1 MKIEKTTTGLIIREP
16 TDDIKR
22 KCLQYFSL
30 NKPTR
35 EFFIYSG
42 NDIDN
47 KPIFG
52 KDRDVLYVSSG
63 FMKIND
69 PIIKKAFNKVSE
81 IKPKIGKTIK
91 VDIDMKPRSR
101 LQKDCIDKLINTNS
115 EKITVELR
123 PGTGK
128 RQPYS
133 SMIPTPTPNGY
144 TRMGDLVVGDYVFSR
159 TGKPTKILGIY
170 DEGIQDVYK
179 VTFSDGRTVLCGP
192 EHLWLTK
199 TNDDVRY
206 RVRSLKTMMV
216 DYFTTCDEYENTR
229 AFKYHIPLN
238 EKVLYPKRD
247 VPIDP
252 LVLGYFI
259 GKGDLTS
266 KQLRISFKPQIIS
279 DIENRY
285 DFKTIHMYNEPW
297 VTFMDKNDKH
307 ILTSDFF
314 KDIPSMINMSP
325 SNMSI
330 PDEYL
335 YNDVDTRV
343 SLLKGLIRSIP
354 NHYNHISDGIIDIT
368 YHIKSKT
375 LLRQMTLLLNS
386 FGLVCE
392 TSIDCKRKCYLLTV
406 DLSDDTVDH
415 LTITNIE
422 YSHREECRCILV
434 DDPEHLYLTDNYIVT
449 HNTFISLYSI
459 SNIGT
464 KPLIIVPTTM
474 LKNQWIESLTDMG
487 IDKNNIATTIFD
499 SINKDFCV
507 VTISSLENA
516 LRDDWYGLMETID
529 KAQFGIRI
537 TDEAHLHLKGLM
549 KLDAICNI
557 KRNWYLSAT
566 LGRSDIAE
574 DRILNRALLD
584 ADRFVGNSIYDEY
597 QHQYVKIYL
606 QDIHYHPSAKLCDT
620 HFKYGTKG
628 LVRSTYYN
636 MLMHYRGG
644 KPFIAN
650 IITMIKRAKSMVSYG
665 KILILVPLIST
676 IEVVLETIEKDSFFN
691 KLTCAGV
698 DGSMSLSDKR
708 EALECDIIISTSMS
722 MGVGVDISDLSTVI
736 NFDQYAS
743 PIITEQI
750 VGRLRTRKDDKNTHY
765 FDICDHVKYAKT
777 IANWG
782 RKRRMLLPYF
792 PGVMSEIKRLP
803 TIRV

>member
-16 TDDIKR
+16 TEDIKR

-47 KPIFG
+47 KPVFG
-52 KDRDVLYVSSG
+52 KDRDVLYISSG

-69 PIIKKAFNKVSE
+69 PVIRKAFNKVSE
-81 IKPKIGKTIK
+81 IKPRIGKTIK
-91 VDIDMKPRSR
+91 VDIDMKPRST
-101 LQKDCIDKLINTNS
+101 LQKDCIHKLINTNN

-144 TRMGDLVVGDYVFSR
+144 TRMGDLIVGDYVFSR
-159 TGKPTKILGIY
+159 TGKPTKVLGIY

-179 VTFSDGRTVLCGP
+179 VTFNDGRTVLCGP
-192 EHLWLTK
+192 EHLWLTN
-199 TNDDVRY
+199 TNDDETY
-206 RVRSLKTMMV
+206 RVRSLEHMMK
-216 DYFTTCDEYENTR
+216 DYFITCDEYENTR

-238 EKVLYPKRD
+238 EKVMYPKRD
-247 VPIDP
+247 VPIEP
-252 LVLGYFI
+252 LGLGCFI
-259 GKGDLTS
+259 GKEDLTA
-266 KQLRISFKPQIIS
+266 
-279 DIENRY
+279 
-285 DFKTIHMYNEPW
+285 
-297 VTFMDKNDKH
+297 
-307 ILTSDFF
+307 
-314 KDIPSMINMSP
+314 MINSCI
-325 SNMSI
+325 SNASI

-335 YNDVDTRV
+335 FNDIETRV

-354 NHYNHISDGIIDIT
+354 NKYQYIDENNNTLEVT
-368 YHIKSKT
+368 YYIKSET
-375 LLRQMTLLLNS
+375 LLKQMKSLLNS

-392 TSIDCKRKCYLLTV
+392 TNVDGERKCYSLTIELREDIV
-406 DLSDDTVDH
+406 NDH

-434 DDPEHLYLTDNYIVT
+434 DNPEHLYLTDDYIVT

-464 KPLIIVPTTM
+464 KPLIVVPTTM

-487 IDKNNIATTIFD
+487 IDENNIATTIFD
-499 SINKDFCV
+499 SIDKDFCV

-537 TDEAHLHLKGLM
+537 TDESHLHLKGLM

-566 LGRSDIAE
+566 LGRSDVAE
-574 DRILNRALLD
+574 DKILNRALLD
-584 ADRFVGNSIYDEY
+584 ADRFVGNSVYDEY
-597 QHQYVKIYL
+597 QHQYVRIYL
-606 QDIHYHPSAKLCDT
+606 QDIHYHPSAKLCNT

-628 LVRSTYYN
+628 LIRSTYYN
-636 MLMHYRGG
+636 MLMNYRNG
-644 KPFIAN
+644 KPFIMN
-650 IITMIKRAKSMVSYG
+650 IIMMIKRAKAMVPYG
-665 KILILVPLIST
+665 KILILVPLIRT
-676 IEVVLETIEKDSFFN
+676 IEAVLETIEKDSFFN
-691 KLTCAGV
+691 KLTCVGV

-708 EALECDIIISTSMS
+708 KALECDIIISTSMS
-722 MGVGVDISDLSTVI
+722 MGVGVDIPDLSTVI

-750 VGRLRTRKDDKNTHY
+750 VGRLRTRKDDKDTHY

-792 PGVMSEIKRLP
+792 PGVMSEIKQLP